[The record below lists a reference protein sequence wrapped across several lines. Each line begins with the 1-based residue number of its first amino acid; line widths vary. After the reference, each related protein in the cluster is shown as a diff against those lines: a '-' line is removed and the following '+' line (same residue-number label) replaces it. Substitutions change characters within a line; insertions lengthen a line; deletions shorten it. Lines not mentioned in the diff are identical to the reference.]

1 MWDSIANFILRF
13 RLLLIVVVALLTVFM
28 GFQARKAENTYDFVK
43 VVPPDDPEMVYF
55 QQFLR
60 TFGEDANVFAIGLQ
74 DSSVY
79 KYQNFRQLYE
89 FTQKIDNMEGVD
101 TVISLPKVPL
111 MQANQTTQRF
121 EIRPL
126 FEPFPQNQ
134 AQLDSLLAL
143 FAQQVFYKGQLINAE
158 NGATLIV
165 VAINKTVLNSPK
177 RQYLIKEIEELGAK
191 FSTETQIKLHY
202 AGVPYVRTTMASKVK
217 QELNFFLM
225 LSLGVTVVVMF
236 LFFRSLAPIIVT
248 LCVLGVI
255 ITWTVG
261 FLGIFGYK
269 ITLLTGLLPPILVV
283 IGIQNSTYFLTKYH
297 QEFINHRDR
306 FKALKIVI
314 KKIGVVTLITNL
326 TTAIGFVVLL
336 TTRISILEEFGMI
349 ASLTIMCLF
358 VISITLLPVIFS
370 YLPDPNL
377 KHTQHL
383 EFPPMIAVLNWI
395 VYLVENHRSKIYVVC
410 LLIAGFSFF
419 GVFKIKALAYMVDD
433 LPRKSQLMQDLRFFE
448 KNFKGVMPLEI
459 VVDTGKRKGF
469 RKYDNLQKLN
479 ELETY
484 LGSMGSISPPI
495 SPITLIKAANQAYF
509 GDSASYRL
517 PTKRELPFLQKY
529 LGETGQANSLSRS
542 FLDSNQQKIRIS
554 MKVADLG
561 SIKMDSLIRFK
572 VIPEAERIFADANQ
586 RVEKKGTQIQIIG
599 SDTLKNMA
607 DRDSIVQDTV
617 QINATGTTLL
627 FIKGNEYLISNLKSS
642 LLLAIVLIAII
653 MGLLFRNLRIM
664 ILSLIPNMLPLLVV
678 AGLMGYLNVPLKP
691 STALIFSIAFG
702 IAVDDAIHFLAKYRQ
717 ELLHHHFDVAEAIRV
732 SIRETGMS
740 MIYTSVVLFFGFV
753 IFTASEFG
761 GTIALGSL
769 TSTTLLIAMLTN
781 LVLLP
786 SLLLSFSKGK
796 ADMGEDNSL
805 LEDFEE

>member
-55 QQFLR
+55 QEFLR

-79 KYQNFRQLYE
+79 RYENFKKLAE
-89 FTQKIDNMEGVD
+89 FTEKIDNLAGVD
-101 TVISLPKVPL
+101 TVISLPKVPF
-111 MQANQTTQRF
+111 MQANQTSQRF

-126 FEPFPQNQ
+126 FQPFPLNQ
-134 AQLDSLLAL
+134 SELDSLLAI
-143 FAQQVFYKGQLINAE
+143 FSQQVFYKGQLINAE

-165 VAINKTVLNSPK
+165 VAINKTILNSPK
-177 RQYLIKEIEELGAK
+177 RQFLIKDIEELGTK
-191 FSTETQIKLHY
+191 FSSETQIQLRY

-236 LFFRSLAPIIVT
+236 LFFRSLAPILVT
-248 LCVLGVI
+248 LSVLGVI
-255 ITWTVG
+255 IVWTVG

-297 QEFINHRDR
+297 QEFIKCKDR
-306 FKALKIVI
+306 FHALKLVI
-314 KKIGVVTLITNL
+314 KKIGIVTLITNL

-336 TTRISILEEFGMI
+336 STRISILEEFGLI
-349 ASLTIMCLF
+349 ASITIMCLF
-358 VISITLLPVIFS
+358 VLSIILLPVIFS

-377 KHTQHL
+377 KHTEHL
-383 EFPPMIAVLNWI
+383 EFPPMVAVLNWI
-395 VYLVENHRSKIYVVC
+395 VYLVENHRRKIYAVC
-410 LLIAGFSFF
+410 IGLAIISTF

-469 RKYDNLQKLN
+469 RKYDNLQKIN

-484 LGSMGSISPPI
+484 LNGINSISPPI
-495 SPITLIKAANQAYF
+495 SPITLIKVANQAYF

-529 LGETGQANSLSRS
+529 LGETGNASNLSRS
-542 FLDSNQQKIRIS
+542 FLDTTHRKVRIS
-554 MKVADLG
+554 MKVSDLG

-572 VIPEAERIFADANQ
+572 IMPEAERIFADANSKL
-586 RVEKKGTQIQIIG
+586 EKKGTQIQIINA
-599 SDTLKNMA
+599 DTLKNVA

-642 LLLAIVLIAII
+642 LLLAVVLIGLT
-653 MGLLFRNLRIM
+653 MGLLFRNVRIM

-717 ELLHHHFDVAEAIRV
+717 ELLHHNFDVAEAIRV

-761 GTIALGSL
+761 GTVALGSL
-769 TSTTLLIAMLTN
+769 TSTTLIIAMLTN

-796 ADMGEDNSL
+796 ADVEQDNSL